1 MNVLSLLRIF
11 RNCFIVSVRLQLKIE
26 DEKDENTIV
35 FLCGEKKEEEL
46 SERSGDEA

>member
-11 RNCFIVSVRLQLKIE
+11 RNYFIVSVRLQLKIE

-35 FLCGEKKEEEL
+35 FLCGGEKRRRIE
-46 SERSGDEA
+46 